1 MQPLSQLDQEARRI
15 ADGQFEDPL
24 PTSTRRDSVGRL
36 TNSFIRMQSSL
47 SDSVASIRRVN
58 NELQQQNDELT
69 RAYELKIE
77 TNRQKAAFIQDMYHK
92 IRTPLNI
99 ISGFAQVL
107 AESLHILPVNEVEDI
122 TNRMME
128 SADDISR
135 LAQELGKAADE
146 VEADAP
152 LSQEEK

>member
-1 MQPLSQLDQEARRI
+1 
-15 ADGQFEDPL
+15 
-24 PTSTRRDSVGRL
+24 
-36 TNSFIRMQSSL
+36 MQSSL

-69 RAYELKIE
+69 RAYELKME

-146 VEADAP
+146 VEIADAP
-152 LSQEEK
+152 LSQDEK